1 MSSGHV
7 VMIVAGLLATVV
19 TYAVLRQAAGVGTEE
34 SVAADDIH
42 AGQVV
47 TAPMFGTTN
56 VKAPPPALS
65 GVLTPKDVAGMSGQ
79 VAVVDIKKGQLVA
92 RQQFRP
98 ATPPPPRMAIT
109 VDPQTIP
116 GGASAL
122 VPGSKIDLVAVT
134 PAGQP
139 LLVPGLVVLKT
150 PDIGSD
156 RSLGAASTVRID
168 VAVPDPATAQLVLAA
183 TSGGKFAIRVAGAPG
198 GG

>member
-1 MSSGHV
+1 
-7 VMIVAGLLATVV
+7 MIVAGLLATVL
-19 TYAVLRQAAGVGTEE
+19 TSAVLRQAAGVGTEE

-47 TAPMFGTTN
+47 TTSLFATTD
-56 VKAPPPALS
+56 VKAPSSALS
-65 GVLTPKDVAGMSGQ
+65 GILTPKDVGGMIGEI
-79 VAVVDIKKGQLVA
+79 ALVDIKKGQLVA

-98 ATPPPPRMAIT
+98 ATPPPPSMAIT

-134 PAGQP
+134 QAGQP

-150 PDIGSD
+150 PDSGSD
-156 RSLGAASTVRID
+156 RSLGAATTVRID
-168 VAVPDPATAQLVLAA
+168 VAVADPATAEAVLAA
-183 TSGGKFAIRVAGAPG
+183 TTGGKFAIRVAGAPG
-198 GG
+198 AG

>member
-1 MSSGHV
+1 MSTGHV
-7 VMIVAGLLATVV
+7 VMIVAGLLATLL
-19 TYAVLRQAAGVGTEE
+19 TYVVLRQAAGAGTEE

-56 VKAPPPALS
+56 VKAPLPTLS
-65 GVLTPKDVAGMSGQ
+65 GILTPKDIAGMSGQ
-79 VAVVDIKKGQLVA
+79 VAIVEIKKGQLVA

-134 PAGQP
+134 QAGQP
-139 LLVPGLVVLKT
+139 LLVAGLVVLKT
-150 PDIGSD
+150 PDSGSD
-156 RSLGAASTVRID
+156 HSLGAATTVRID
-168 VAVPDPATAQLVLAA
+168 VAVPDSTTAQLVLAA
-183 TSGGKFAIRVAGAPG
+183 TSGGKFAIRVGGAPG

>member
-1 MSSGHV
+1 
-7 VMIVAGLLATVV
+7 MIVAGLLATVV
-19 TYAVLRQAAGVGTEE
+19 TYAVLRQAAAPGSEE

-47 TAPMFGTTN
+47 TGPMFGTTN
-56 VKAPPPALS
+56 VKAPPPTLS
-65 GVLTPKDVAGMSGQ
+65 GILTPKDIAGMSGQ
-79 VAVVDIKKGQLVA
+79 VAIVEIKKGQLVA

-134 PAGQP
+134 QAGQP
-139 LLVPGLVVLKT
+139 LLVSGLVVLKT
-150 PDIGSD
+150 PDSVSD
-156 RSLGAASTVRID
+156 RSLGAATTVRID
-168 VAVPDPATAQLVLAA
+168 LAVPDAATAELVLAA